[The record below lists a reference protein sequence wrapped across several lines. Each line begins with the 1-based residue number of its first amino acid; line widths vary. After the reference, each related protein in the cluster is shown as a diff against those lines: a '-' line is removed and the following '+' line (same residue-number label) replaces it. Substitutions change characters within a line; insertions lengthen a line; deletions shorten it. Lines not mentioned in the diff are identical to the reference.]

1 MAKFVNAITIQTD
14 AVEALLMAKPYAGKY
29 VGGYFMNLKPRVL
42 AGIRNKLAKGLAR
55 CGYSDSQIKTA
66 WEDVKDIAMLE
77 VRAD

>member
-1 MAKFVNAITIQTD
+1 MAKFVNAITLQTN
-14 AVEALLMAKPYAGKY
+14 AVESLLMAKPYAGKY

-42 AGIRNKLAKGLAR
+42 TGIRNKLTRGLAK

-77 VRAD
+77 HRAR